1 MNSEDNVIE
10 VVAAVIIKDGRVFA
24 TQRGYG
30 QWKDWWEFPG
40 GKVEAGESREQ
51 ALRREIREELNTDIR
66 VGRLL
71 ATVDA
76 PPAPAQ
82 ENVAVEQLSSTPAQ
96 GNLLV
101 AQTASAITQENST
114 SKQKAS
120 PALRLFFY
128 LCEVVSG
135 SLELIEA
142 EDARWLSPQELSSV
156 RWLPNDRAFIDRAL
170 TDALNARTLRHD
182 N

>member
-1 MNSEDNVIE
+1 MPAGTIQMNTNQNIVK

-40 GKVEAGESREQ
+40 GKVEAGETHPQ

-66 VGRLL
+66 VGDLL

-76 PPAPAQ
+76 PSTSAQ
-82 ENVAVEQLSSTPAQ
+82 ENGAVVQTTSVLAQASSAP
-96 GNLLV
+96 
-101 AQTASAITQENST
+101 IR
-114 SKQKAS
+114 KQS

-128 LCEVVSG
+128 SCEVVSG
-135 SLELIEA
+135 SLELVEA
-142 EDARWLSPQELSSV
+142 EDARWLASHELSSM
-156 RWLPNDRAFIDRAL
+156 RWLPNDRAFVEREL
-170 TDALNARTLRHD
+170 TDALNARAQRRD

>member
-1 MNSEDNVIE
+1 MNKNKNIVE

-40 GKVEAGESREQ
+40 GKVEAGESRER
-51 ALRREIREELNTDIR
+51 ALRREIREELKTDIR
-66 VGRLL
+66 VGNLL

-76 PPAPAQ
+76 PPTSAQ
-82 ENVAVEQLSSTPAQ
+82 ESSAVEQ
-96 GNLLV
+96 
-101 AQTASAITQENST
+101 ST
-114 SKQKAS
+114 STIAQASSAPIGKQS

-128 LCEVVSG
+128 SCEVVSG
-135 SLELIEA
+135 SLELVEA
-142 EDARWLSPQELSSV
+142 EDARWLAPHELSSV
-156 RWLPNDRAFIDRAL
+156 RWLPNDRAFIEREL
-170 TDALNARTLRHD
+170 IDALNARAQRRD